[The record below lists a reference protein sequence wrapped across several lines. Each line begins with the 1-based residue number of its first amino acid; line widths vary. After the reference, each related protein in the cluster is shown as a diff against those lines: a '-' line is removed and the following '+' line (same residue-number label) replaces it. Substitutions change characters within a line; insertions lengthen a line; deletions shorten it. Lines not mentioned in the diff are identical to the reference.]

1 MWWTTYLFEE
11 YQVLIDVRYPNAIF
25 PEAMVDT
32 IKTGKDKLSST
43 TSMKEDGRRQELKS
57 RFLRNPRH
65 LRHLRSLSRKIC
77 LLEAKS

>member
-32 IKTGKDKLSST
+32 IKTEKDRPFSM
-43 TSMKEDGRRQELKS
+43 TSMKEDGHRQELKS
-57 RFLRNPRH
+57 QFRKDPLR
-65 LRHLRSLSRKIC
+65 LLHLRSLSRKIY